1 MLNQGGAIVEEY
13 TFKELAEELNIS
25 VPNLRRWCSMLEEMG
40 YQFERTEDKRRLYKQ
55 DRDILEM
62 LIRMKEIF
70 KLEEAC
76 RILALYSKAERDR
89 SSEQSVEI
97 SPTAI
102 SMLKNPA
109 YVFDA
114 TIVFEKDLAE
124 LKERLY
130 WYGMTATIQ
139 HLSERWDTFKHEIGI
154 ADRPSAYEIN

>member
-1 MLNQGGAIVEEY
+1 MEEY
-13 TFKELAEELNIS
+13 TFKDLAEELNIS

-40 YQFERTEDKRRLYKQ
+40 YQFERTEDKRRLYEQ

-76 RILALYSKAERDR
+76 RILALYSKAERER
-89 SSEQSVEI
+89 SFNAEQPVEV

-102 SMLKNPA
+102 SVLKKPA
-109 YVFDA
+109 DVFDA
-114 TIVFEKDLAE
+114 IIVFEKDLVE

-130 WYGMTATIQ
+130 WCGMTATIQ

-154 ADRPSAYEIN
+154 ADRPSAYEIS